1 MFCKAI
7 MKLYGEEFL
16 RNPTYTIMEKLYTY
30 HEEKH
35 GFPGMLGSID
45 CTDWPWAN
53 CPVAYRA
60 QFCKGDHGPDPFILL
75 EVILSNDLWI
85 WHAFLEA
92 IVPIFPE
99 EQHRDDDPVRTHEE
113 SVQVTQETIN
123 RTGHLSSGP
132 IHASLLTGSPKISL
146 PLRHGSFSETDKP
159 EMSPLRHPSL
169 NRRIIRATSEPQA
182 IIRLKSIGVG
192 SQMLPEVEEDLVSDN
207 DDVIGCIA
215 SVKFAEKCFDSMS
228 WTPESGIGGNGS
240 GRDYG
245 GYGSGRS
252 NNDNDND
259 NEQKKIGAHYQ
270 KMLKSNPND
279 PLLLRN
285 YGKFLHEVEGDVVK
299 AEECYGRAI
308 LASPADGEL
317 LSFYGKLIW
326 DTERDGERA
335 QSYFDR
341 AVSVSPDNCMV
352 MGSYAQFMWE
362 AEEEDDETNEDESGS
377 KVSIP
382 VLAVF

>member
-1 MFCKAI
+1 
-7 MKLYGEEFL
+7 
-16 RNPTYTIMEKLYTY
+16 
-30 HEEKH
+30 
-35 GFPGMLGSID
+35 ML
-45 CTDWPWAN
+45 
-53 CPVAYRA
+53 
-60 QFCKGDHGPDPFILL
+60 
-75 EVILSNDLWI
+75 
-85 WHAFLEA
+85 
-92 IVPIFPE
+92 
-99 EQHRDDDPVRTHEE
+99 
-113 SVQVTQETIN
+113 
-123 RTGHLSSGP
+123 
-132 IHASLLTGSPKISL
+132 L

-159 EMSPLRHPSL
+159 EMSPLRHPS
-169 NRRIIRATSEPQA
+169 ITA
-182 IIRLKSIGVG
+182 IHRLHL
-192 SQMLPEVEEDLVSDN
+192 SQMQSLSFEIYQS
-207 DDVIGCIA
+207 

-285 YGKFLHEVEGDVVK
+285 YGKFLHAGDVVK

-308 LASPADGEL
+308 LASPGDGEL

-341 AVSVSPDNCMV
+341 AVSVSPDDCMV